1 MKSLT
6 QVLVIGLTL
15 TLSAVAQEQTD
26 KELTYALV
34 GPVRAVRTEI
44 ANVIEKDGIYVE
56 GPRLLSM
63 SASFNEDGNRTE
75 LALYDDKGSLV
86 RRIVSKFEGKKLV
99 EFLNY
104 DGAGNMWLRGVE
116 NYDAEGRTKERA
128 TYNGDGSLRSRTTFT
143 RNARG
148 QLIERTTYDAKQTLL
163 EKNINTFNDQGQ
175 LNGIERRY
183 YNTDGSLRK
192 REVNTINPKEKG
204 GEAVTFNGEGSI
216 AGKTSWANENE
227 ITDYASDG
235 ALKKST
241 SLSTTGR
248 LPTAVTYNADGTISK
263 ESQVPDVIDF
273 HGNWTKQTKWVSN
286 AQGTKVATVSYR
298 IITYY

>member
-6 QVLVIGLTL
+6 EVLVIGLTL

-26 KELTYALV
+26 KEMTYALV
-34 GPVRAVRTEI
+34 GPVRAVRTET
-44 ANVIEKDGIYVE
+44 AKVVEKDGMYVE

-63 SASFNEDGNRTE
+63 TASFNEDGNRTE
-75 LALYDDKGSLV
+75 LGLYDDEGSLV

-99 EFLNY
+99 EFVNY
-104 DGAGNMWLRGVE
+104 DGAGNMWLKGVE

-148 QLIERTTYDAKQTLL
+148 QLIERTTYDAKETLL
-163 EKNINTFNDQGQ
+163 EKNINTFNDQGL
-175 LNGIERRY
+175 LNSTERRY
-183 YNTDGSLRK
+183 YNADGSLRK
-192 REVNTINPKEKG
+192 REVNTINTKEKR
-204 GEAVTFNGEGSI
+204 GEVVTFNGDGSL
-216 AGKTSWANENE
+216 AGKTFWANENE
-227 ITDYASDG
+227 ITDYATDG
-235 ALKKST
+235 TLKKST
-241 SLSTTGR
+241 SLSTRGR

-263 ESQVPDVIDF
+263 ESQVPDVIDS

-286 AQGTKVATVSYR
+286 AQGTKVATVTYR
-298 IITYY
+298 MITYY